1 VERDAE
7 TNKDVFVNDATQQRL
22 GTHPVRV
29 QERRK
34 RRVLT
39 SLGFNCRCSTRRL
52 KLIEKDF
59 SCSSNNSSSSNRRKG
74 KEKKKNGFSFSLLTD
89 HVDSFAVARCSNR
102 ATPTPCAPCWLRRNA
117 SWRF

>member
-1 VERDAE
+1 VKPPPPSLPPLPEGWRVERDAE

-59 SCSSNNSSSSNRRKG
+59 SCSSNNNSSSSNRRKG
-74 KEKKKNGFSFSLLTD
+74 KEKKKKTVFLFP
-89 HVDSFAVARCSNR
+89 F
-102 ATPTPCAPCWLRRNA
+102 
-117 SWRF
+117 